1 MVGSSVELYFSV
13 VVHPWVLPTKRL
25 FPAEFHH
32 ASPCQVALCA
42 LEHDRHRGGSLA
54 NFLAMKLVD
63 RNRNL
68 QIHCGDV
75 FSLGSLGYFGAF
87 RYLLGSC

>member
-13 VVHPWVLPTKRL
+13 LVHPWVVPTKCL

-54 NFLAMKLVD
+54 NFLAMK
-63 RNRNL
+63 
-68 QIHCGDV
+68 
-75 FSLGSLGYFGAF
+75 
-87 RYLLGSC
+87 

>member
-1 MVGSSVELYFSV
+1 MVASSVELYFSV
-13 VVHPWVLPTKRL
+13 VVHPWVVPRKCL

-54 NFLAMKLVD
+54 NFLAMKYVD

-68 QIHCGDV
+68 QSHCGDV
-75 FSLGSLGYFGAF
+75 FSLGNLGYFGAF
-87 RYLLGSC
+87 RYFL